1 MSLFGADEQKNINK
15 EAVFIK
21 NMEALVIGELSLS
34 VRLLSLSAS
43 LSIASAVEPDAI
55 TTLTDNIS
63 STLADTDIIIKTN
76 KLDNSLAALSE
87 YISDCSKIIG
97 TYSKNKNYKNLTE
110 MRLCID
116 NSIDKL
122 DIVSNKFNKES
133 KQDNK

>member
-1 MSLFGADEQKNINK
+1 MSLFGADEQKNTNK
-15 EAVFIK
+15 EAAFIK

-87 YISDCSKIIG
+87 YISDCSKTIG
-97 TYSKNKNYKNLTE
+97 TYSKNKSYKNLTE